1 MSVSSET
8 PPPEK
13 VTLAIEGW
21 NARDLHSRAVFE
33 RSLQS
38 ILDQSYPVRRCQI
51 LVLIDSGASEEETE
65 WIRQALP
72 QVEIVGIE
80 GLTYYRTKNHAMTLA
95 KGEVLVFADSDV
107 RYVPD
112 WLEQMLGC
120 IQAGNPVV
128 VGNTQYEL
136 GPLSRTLDL
145 CDWAASRIGSGPTR
159 WLYGNNLA
167 LRREMFESIRFRSDM
182 GKGGGGAVNVLQDE
196 LQDRGIRPWFCEAAR
211 AWHQLPRFWVKRFR
225 IGAFHVMTRRKAP
238 ELEWSWTARVPILA
252 PFLVSGGMLIRAY
265 QRAWRLRSTLPARG
279 LSLPAYLLTIAFVKG
294 VEFLG
299 AAMVTWAPGYVGRR
313 YGWFDVPEVS
323 SSPAAT
329 PA

>member
-1 MSVSSET
+1 MSASKQT
-8 PPPEK
+8 LLPEK

-51 LVLIDSGASEEETE
+51 LALVDSDAAEVETA
-65 WIRQALP
+65 WIEQALP

-80 GLTYYRTKNHAMTLA
+80 GLTYYRSKNRAMALA
-95 KGEVLVFADSDV
+95 KGEVLIFADSDV
-107 RYVPD
+107 RYAPD
-112 WLEQMLGC
+112 WLEQMLAC
-120 IQAGNPVV
+120 VQAGNPVV
-128 VGNTQYEL
+128 VGNTQYER

-145 CDWAASRIGSGPTR
+145 CDWAASRIGSGRTR

-167 LRREMFESIRFRSDM
+167 LSREMFESIRFRSDM

-196 LQDRGIRPWFCEAAR
+196 LQDRGIWPWYCEPAR

-225 IGAFHVMTRRKAP
+225 IGAVHVMTRRKAP
-238 ELEWSWTARVPILA
+238 QLEWSWTARVPILA

-265 QRAWRLRSTLPARG
+265 QRAWRLRSTLPGSG
-279 LSLPAYLLTIAFVKG
+279 LSLPIYLLTIAVVKG
-294 VEFLG
+294 AEFIG
-299 AAMVTWAPGYVGRR
+299 AAMASWAPGYVARR
-313 YGWFDVPEVS
+313 YGWFDVPEIS
-323 SSPAAT
+323 GSPAAT